1 MKGSSQ
7 PSISRHYDTIK
18 RQTGNAS
25 KCAIFAQQPGMRRR
39 GDKLYVRGRTSG
51 LRTEAIFC
59 ELLAHFTG

>member
-25 KCAIFAQQPGMRRR
+25 KCAIFAQQPEIRPIVACPERS
-39 GDKLYVRGRTSG
+39 TS
-51 LRTEAIFC
+51 F
-59 ELLAHFTG
+59 LLLEDI